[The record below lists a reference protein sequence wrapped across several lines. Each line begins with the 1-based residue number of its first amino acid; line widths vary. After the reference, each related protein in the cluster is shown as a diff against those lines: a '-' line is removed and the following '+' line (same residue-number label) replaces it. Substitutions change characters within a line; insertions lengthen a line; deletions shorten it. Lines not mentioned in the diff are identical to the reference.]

1 MWIKLQKLAYWY
13 FLRRLW
19 WKSGWKLVYDGW
31 HKLIKNAQ
39 NVNHFF
45 ITNHQRLLKASPHPS
60 HDSLQ
65 RTSPADRK
73 LTLHHW
79 HHVLQSAVALQ
90 YKVQINR
97 LCRDKILRWFE
108 NQIIRE
114 QSLRGVETVP
124 GSVYGCFLFLT
135 LERRKNGVI
144 NVSIYK
150 IKKK

>member
-1 MWIKLQKLAYWY
+1 MWIKLKNSHIGI
-13 FLRRLW
+13 FTDCDE
-19 WKSGWKLVYDGW
+19 KVDGNW
-31 HKLIKNAQ
+31 FMMAGTSNKNAQ
-39 NVNHFF
+39 NINHFF
-45 ITNHQRLLKASPHPS
+45 ITNHQRLLKASPRPS

-65 RTSPADRK
+65 RTSPADKK

-90 YKVQINR
+90 YKVKINT
-97 LCRDKILRWFE
+97 LCRDKILRWFQ

-114 QSLRGVETVP
+114 QSLGGVKTVP
-124 GSVYGCFLFLT
+124 RSVYGCFLFLT

-150 IKKK
+150 MK